1 VSLEHVGRAERD
13 EVLKPF
19 VQAKLAMPEDNESLR
34 WWRQRLSGP
43 SGDDMADLSKLEGYE
58 ELVTQLF
65 ARMPPD
71 QLGRVLAKMPAKT
84 LAALPPETLAALPA
98 ETLAVMLAETL
109 VALPVKKRARARLAG
124 LSVRERLAG
133 LSADELE
140 ALRVELATPKGA
152 KKPKRRVAKA
162 TR

>member
-1 VSLEHVGRAERD
+1 
-13 EVLKPF
+13 
-19 VQAKLAMPEDNESLR
+19 
-34 WWRQRLSGP
+34 
-43 SGDDMADLSKLEGYE
+43 MADLSKLEGYE

-65 ARMPPD
+65 ARMPPA
-71 QLGRVLAKMPAKT
+71 QLGRVLAKVPAK
-84 LAALPPETLAALPA
+84 
-98 ETLAVMLAETL
+98 
-109 VALPVKKRARARLAG
+109 ARLAG

-140 ALRVELATPKGA
+140 ALRVELATPKEA